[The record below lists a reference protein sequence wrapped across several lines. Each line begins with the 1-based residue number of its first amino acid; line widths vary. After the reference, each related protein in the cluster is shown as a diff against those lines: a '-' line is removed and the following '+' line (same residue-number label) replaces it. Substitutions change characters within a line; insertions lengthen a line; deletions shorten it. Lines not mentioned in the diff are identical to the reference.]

1 MRLDWRMQDIQS
13 LFCCC
18 ASKEFDR
25 SAFIEP
31 THAPVFDAFPEKP
44 EFVGARRGGTQFLGE
59 PRQERSLEPAQET
72 YPNPNEP
79 NCEREVLLAEP
90 LPQAPREGEDDEA
103 EDDEQLGE
111 LPHRSELVHAVGSDD
126 TLSEQQAA
134 ALSPQPTS
142 SQDTAAPEVTEFLVF
157 FKPSGKKMGAELA
170 HGTGKDSGKVLVK
183 TIRPNG
189 MFEEWNEQNPGKE
202 VKAGCL
208 ILELNGDIVDHL
220 SVDKIREVFRDC
232 SEREVWMKVRP
243 HRP

>member
-1 MRLDWRMQDIQS
+1 MRLDWRMQDIRS

-18 ASKEFDR
+18 ASKELDR
-25 SAFIEP
+25 SGHIEP
-31 THAPVFDAFPEKP
+31 THAPIYDVLPAKP
-44 EFVGARRGGTQFLGE
+44 EFLGARNPRPVLGE
-59 PRQERSLEPAQET
+59 TQQERSLEPVAQET

-79 NCEREVLLAEP
+79 NSAR
-90 LPQAPREGEDDEA
+90 EDDAEEA
-103 EDDEQLGE
+103 EEAGE
-111 LPHRSELVHAVGSDD
+111 ALADLPTPAEFVYAVASDD
-126 TLSEQQAA
+126 TLSEQQASA
-134 ALSPQPTS
+134 LLSPQPTS

-183 TIRPNG
+183 TVRPNG

-208 ILELNGDIVDHL
+208 ILEINGDIVDHL
-220 SVDKIREVFRDC
+220 SVDKIREVFRDS